1 MSCKADSLKACLGLL
16 LLAVGALSCI
26 STSAGPTIAWQSYD
40 PAVLDRAKQEGRPV
54 ILEFYA
60 DWCVPCKELER
71 FTFSDQR
78 VIELTEAFVRLR
90 VDLSNY
96 DSPKSVNLRREFK
109 VTGVPEIMFLDTQGS
124 EVRDARV
131 IGFLSA
137 NDFLQRL
144 KKARFAQLWTGD

>member
-1 MSCKADSLKACLGLL
+1 MKGKADSLKACLGLL
-16 LLAVGALSCI
+16 LLVLGALSCT
-26 STSAGPTIAWQSYD
+26 STGVGPTIVWQSYD
-40 PAVLDRAKQEGRPV
+40 PAVLDRARQEERPV

-78 VIELTEAFVRLR
+78 VIESAEAFVRVR

-96 DSPKSVNLRREFK
+96 DSPESVNLRREFE

-131 IGFLSA
+131 IGFLGA
-137 NDFLQRL
+137 NDFLQRIR
-144 KKARFAQLWTGD
+144 KARFGRLWTGA

>member
-1 MSCKADSLKACLGLL
+1 MNHKIAWLACLGTLL
-16 LLAVGALSCI
+16 LGLFAC
-26 STSAGPTIAWQSYD
+26 STTGTKSTIVWQSYD
-40 PAVLDRAKQEGRPV
+40 PVVLDRAKQEGRPI

-78 VIELTEAFVRLR
+78 VIKSTEDFVRLR

-96 DSPKSVNLRREFK
+96 DSEESVNIRRQFN
-109 VTGVPEIMFLDTQGS
+109 VTGVPEIMFFDSQGG
-124 EVRDARV
+124 EVNAARV

-137 NDFLQRL
+137 NDFLQRI
-144 KKARFAQLWTGD
+144 KKARFSQMWTGV

>member
-1 MSCKADSLKACLGLL
+1 MGLL
-16 LLAVGALSCI
+16 LLVGGASCS
-26 STSAGPTIAWQSYD
+26 STTAGPTIAWQGYD
-40 PAVLDRAKQEGRPV
+40 PAALERAKQESRPV

-78 VIELTEAFVRLR
+78 VIESTEAFVRLR

-96 DSPKSVNLRREFK
+96 DSPESLSLRQQFE

-131 IGFLSA
+131 LGFLGA
-137 NDFLQRL
+137 NDFLQRI
-144 KKARFAQLWTGD
+144 KKARFSDSWTGD

>member
-1 MSCKADSLKACLGLL
+1 M
-16 LLAVGALSCI
+16 
-26 STSAGPTIAWQSYD
+26 
-40 PAVLDRAKQEGRPV
+40 DRAKQEGRPI

-78 VIELTEAFVRLR
+78 VIKSTEDFVRLR

-96 DSPKSVNLRREFK
+96 DSAESVNIRRQFN
-109 VTGVPEIMFLDTQGS
+109 VTGVPEIMFFDSQGG
-124 EVRDARV
+124 EVNAARV

-137 NDFLQRL
+137 NDFLQRI
-144 KKARFAQLWTGD
+144 KKARFSQMWTGV

>member
-1 MSCKADSLKACLGLL
+1 MNDKVDWLKPCLCLLFLVGGAVSCSSS
-16 LLAVGALSCI
+16 V
-26 STSAGPTIAWQSYD
+26 AGPTIAWQGYD
-40 PAVLDRAKQEGRPV
+40 PALLEQAKQESCPV

-78 VIELTEAFVRLR
+78 VIESTEAFVRLR

-96 DSPKSVNLRREFK
+96 DSPESVSLRQQFE
-109 VTGVPEIMFLDTQGS
+109 VTGVPEIMFLDIQGS

-131 IGFLSA
+131 LGFLGA
-137 NDFLQRL
+137 NDFLQRI
-144 KKARFAQLWTGD
+144 KKARFSDSWAGD

>member
-1 MSCKADSLKACLGLL
+1 MNWKADSLKICLSLL
-16 LLAVGALSCI
+16 LLGVGAVACT
-26 STSAGPTIAWQSYD
+26 STTAGPTIAWQSYD
-40 PAVLDRAKQEGRPV
+40 PAAVDRARQEERPV

-78 VIELTEAFVRLR
+78 VIESTEAFVRLR
-90 VDLSNY
+90 VDLSDY
-96 DSPKSVNLRREFK
+96 DSPESVNLRRKYE

-124 EVRDARV
+124 EVHDARV
-131 IGFLSA
+131 IGFLGA

-144 KKARFAQLWTGD
+144 KKARFSQSWTDS